1 MKKFLLFIIVSFSFS
16 VVFAQIPTGYY
27 DNAQGL
33 NGATLKTALHN
44 IIKTHTALSYTP
56 GVWNAFSTTDRK
68 TNGKVWDIYS
78 DVPGGIPA
86 YEWTFVTQQCGTYAK
101 EGDCYNRE
109 HSFPQSWFG
118 EASPMV
124 TDVFHIYPTDGY
136 VNAKRGN
143 YPFGEVNSPTW
154 TSTNGSKLGAN
165 VTSGYSGVVFEP
177 IDEYKG
183 DLARSY
189 FYMATCYED
198 KLTSFNSV
206 ILDGT
211 KYPAYVQWHLDLLIK
226 WHEADPVSQK
236 ELDRNN
242 AIYVVQQ
249 NRNPYIDHPE
259 YVGSV
264 WGTKSTAPSILNV
277 YTNPL
282 VPTENDNVIVYATIT
297 DGGTI
302 DFTEL
307 NWGTTS
313 GSLTNTVSMTAV
325 GSLYSAT
332 IPAQVAGTRVYYK
345 IIAEDNDYERTTT
358 SEYNYYLSSFDG
370 TILLPFTEN
379 FENGDLGIFT
389 EYSVI
394 GTQKWYNYAYSG
406 NLMAKMSGYEGG
418 AIANED
424 WLLTPKIDFNSYS
437 NETLSFVTAMN
448 YADATTT
455 FQLLYSTNYSGSGDP
470 NQAVWTDISSS
481 ATWSSG
487 TYVWAPSGSID
498 LSGMAG
504 NSVTLAFKYTNSAT
518 AAETWELDDVV
529 VSATPIQTG
538 IENAEFGSVSIF
550 PNPSSDWIQ
559 LNGMLAQNS
568 SVLIFNYLGQL
579 ELEEN
584 LKNTSNQ
591 QIYIGGLKAGI
602 YILQLK
608 SPVSKIQNLR
618 LIIE

>member
-1 MKKFLLFIIVSFSFS
+1 
-16 VVFAQIPTGYY
+16 
-27 DNAQGL
+27 
-33 NGATLKTALHN
+33 
-44 IIKTHTALSYTP
+44 
-56 GVWNAFSTTDRK
+56 
-68 TNGKVWDIYS
+68 
-78 DVPGGIPA
+78 
-86 YEWTFVTQQCGTYAK
+86 
-101 EGDCYNRE
+101 
-109 HSFPQSWFG
+109 
-118 EASPMV
+118 
-124 TDVFHIYPTDGY
+124 
-136 VNAKRGN
+136 
-143 YPFGEVNSPTW
+143 
-154 TSTNGSKLGAN
+154 
-165 VTSGYSGVVFEP
+165 
-177 IDEYKG
+177 
-183 DLARSY
+183 
-189 FYMATCYED
+189 MATCYED
-198 KLTSFNSV
+198 KLASFNST

-211 KYPAYVQWHLDLLIK
+211 TYPAYVLWHLDLLIK

-259 YVGSV
+259 YVGAV

-307 NWGTTS
+307 SWGTTS

-406 NLMAKMSGYEGG
+406 NLMAKMSGYESV

-455 FQLLYSTNYSGSGDP
+455 FQVLYSTNYSGSGDP
-470 NQAVWTDISSS
+470 NQAVWTDLSSS

-487 TYVWAPSGSID
+487 AYVWAPSGSID
-498 LSGMAG
+498 LSGIAG
-504 NSVTLAFKYTNSAT
+504 STVTLAFKYKNAST

-559 LNGMLAQNS
+559 LNGMLDQNS